1 MAGGAGGIGRP
12 GANIA
17 AGMPQGQ
24 AMGQQQGQSAMP
36 TTQPAISPM
45 QQYLQSLGITRSAFN
60 PAASQGATMY
70 AAPRPVQNFQPAI
83 RPGMMTAS
91 GGSANDPAKPT
102 DYQQMRDE
110 LTQLRDWQARY
121 TGAQNN
127 GGGGGGN

>member
-24 AMGQQQGQSAMP
+24 AMAQQQGAPMP

-45 QQYLQSLGITRSAFN
+45 QQYMQSIGITRSAFN
-60 PAASQGATMY
+60 PMAQGQGSY
-70 AAPRPVQNFQPAI
+70 AAPRPVPQFQPAI
-83 RPGMMTAS
+83 NPIMQRAS
-91 GGSANDPAKPT
+91 GNSASDPAKPT
-102 DYQQMRDE
+102 DYQRMRDE
-110 LTQLRDWQARY
+110 LDQLRDWQARY
-121 TGAQNN
+121 TGNQNN